1 MNRQDISNLYNK
13 IESLSAK
20 SAWKNGV
27 KEYALE
33 LVESLYEMDFDIIC
47 NKKLLSR
54 ALLNGANDWNQYSAG
69 GCSLIHDCDIA
80 ERLCTDSELERIR
93 DGEKQ
98 PNSRES
104 WLDVQARAL
113 YQAEQLILENY

>member
-1 MNRQDISNLYNK
+1 MKKQDISNLYDK
-13 IESLSAK
+13 IESLPVK

-54 ALLNGANDWNQYSAG
+54 ALLNGANDWDQYSSG
-69 GCSLIHDCDIA
+69 GCSLIYNCDIA
-80 ERLCTDSELERIR
+80 ERLCTDSELERTKN
-93 DGEKQ
+93 GEKQ

>member
-1 MNRQDISNLYNK
+1 MKKQDIFNLYDK
-13 IESLSAK
+13 IESVPAK

-33 LVESLYEMDFDIIC
+33 LVESLFEMDFDIIS
-47 NKKLLSR
+47 NKKLLSG

-69 GCSLIHDCDIA
+69 GGALICDSDIA
-80 ERLCTDSELERIR
+80 KRLCTDSELERTKN
-93 DGEKQ
+93 GEKQ
-98 PNSRES
+98 PNSHES

-113 YQAEQLILENY
+113 YQAEQLILENL